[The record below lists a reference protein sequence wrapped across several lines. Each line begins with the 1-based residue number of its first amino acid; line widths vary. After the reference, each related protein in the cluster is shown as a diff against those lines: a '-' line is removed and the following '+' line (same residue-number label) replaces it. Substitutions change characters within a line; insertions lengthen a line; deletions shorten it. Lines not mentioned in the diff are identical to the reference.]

1 MEDAINAKASR
12 VEAYTEALEDLEW
25 MEEESHLWRE
35 KNSRTGCTPLVVNIT
50 G

>member
-25 MEEESHLWRE
+25 MEEESNYICGERKTAE
-35 KNSRTGCTPLVVNIT
+35 PDAPP
-50 G
+50 